1 MDHGARQDPARLRW
15 STLYREAE
23 LYKAAVRL
31 YTKPLFDWRKALVSS
46 TDERTLYDFARTG
59 LANLQRLHRELAAG
73 RFHFRPGLALK
84 RNFNGKRRTLYV
96 FPWEERLVSLL
107 LYRLLNRALDRSFSA
122 SSYAYR
128 WRGFGVDRCQREIV
142 RTLRAAAGPLY
153 AIKRDI
159 ADFFDSIDH
168 AVLLDKLA
176 RLVEPGDYLGELL
189 TECVRFRSAD
199 EGEVRTAGRGVP
211 FGTAVAC
218 LLANLYLGELDR
230 RLEAIPGVRFFRYA
244 DDLLVVSTSRGAI
257 GRAAEVFQD
266 ELAALRLKSKPTHE
280 QDFLLTTGESTSVAF
295 RSAKAAVSWTSAPRE
310 DAAFA
315 ERQATV
321 ESAPVLSET
330 GSPGRSFPP
339 RTRFRHL
346 GLEFRADGSVGL
358 GRDKL
363 RKIRN
368 LFRYAFRRHRRKFA
382 RIVDPEKRA
391 MLAIRIARETV
402 SGGVRNVA
410 IIDYYLRHVSEESQL
425 RGLDRWL
432 AEEVLSL
439 ATGDGHKRGYFR
451 RLPFARLRQ
460 MGLPSLVHRRRLVLH
475 GKVDSPFFVW
485 KTYQRRRG
493 YGGPAAR
500 PRPSAAS
507 AFSQG
512 PEAAAEQAS

>member
-1 MDHGARQDPARLRW
+1 MDHGERQNPARLRW
-15 STLYREAE
+15 NTLYREAE

-31 YTKPLFDWRKALVSS
+31 YTKPLFDWRKALASS

-59 LANLQRLHRELAAG
+59 LASLQRLHRALAAKE
-73 RFHFRPGLALK
+73 FHFREGLALE

-107 LYRLLNRALDRSFSA
+107 LYRLLNRSLDRSFSD

-142 RTLRAAAGPLY
+142 RTLRSAGRPLY
-153 AIKRDI
+153 AMKRDI
-159 ADFFDSIDH
+159 SDFFDSIDH
-168 AVLLDKLA
+168 AVLLDKLV

-189 TECVRFRSAD
+189 TECVRFRSAE
-199 EGEVRTAGRGVP
+199 EGGVRTAGRGVA

-230 RLEAIPGVRFFRYA
+230 RLEAIPAVRFFRYA
-244 DDLLVVSTSRGAI
+244 DDLLVVSPSRGAI
-257 GRAAEVFQD
+257 ERAAEEFQD
-266 ELAALRLKSKPTHE
+266 ELAALRLQSKRSHE
-280 QDFLLTTGESTSVAF
+280 QDFLLGEA
-295 RSAKAAVSWTSAPRE
+295 
-310 DAAFA
+310 
-315 ERQATV
+315 
-321 ESAPVLSET
+321 
-330 GSPGRSFPP
+330 GSPGGSFAPCG
-339 RTRFRHL
+339 RFRHL

-358 GRDKL
+358 GREKM

-382 RIVDPEKRA
+382 RIGDPEKRA

-402 SGGVRNVA
+402 SGGLRNVA
-410 IIDYYLRHVSEESQL
+410 IIDYYLRHVTEESQL
-425 RGLDRWL
+425 RELDRWL

-439 ATGDGHKRGYFR
+439 AFGGHKRGYFR
-451 RLPFARLRQ
+451 RLPFGRLRQ

-475 GKVDSPFFVW
+475 RHVDSPFFVW

-500 PRPSAAS
+500 PKPSAAS

-512 PEAAAEQAS
+512 PEAAAEQPS

>member
-1 MDHGARQDPARLRW
+1 MGDGDAIKPVRLRW
-15 STLYREAE
+15 DMLYREAE

-31 YTKPLFDWRKALVSS
+31 YTKPLFEWRKALVSS
-46 TDERTLYDFARTG
+46 TDE
-59 LANLQRLHRELAAG
+59 
-73 RFHFRPGLALK
+73 
-84 RNFNGKRRTLYV
+84 RTLYV

-107 LYRLLNRALDRSFSA
+107 LYRLLNRSLDRSFSA

-128 WRGFGVDRCQREIV
+128 WRGFGVDRCQREIA
-142 RTLRAAAGPLY
+142 RTLRAAGRPLY
-153 AIKRDI
+153 AMKRDI

-189 TECVRFRSAD
+189 TECVRFRCAD
-199 EGEVRTAGRGVP
+199 EGGVRTAGRGVP

-218 LLANLYLGELDR
+218 LLANLYLCELDR
-230 RLEAIPGVRFFRYA
+230 RLEAIPAVRFFRYA

-257 GRAAEVFQD
+257 ERAAEVFQD
-266 ELAALRLKSKPTHE
+266 ELAALRLQSKRTHE
-280 QDFLLTTGESTSVAF
+280 QDFVLG
-295 RSAKAAVSWTSAPRE
+295 
-310 DAAFA
+310 DAGC
-315 ERQATV
+315 
-321 ESAPVLSET
+321 SG
-330 GSPGRSFPP
+330 GSFTPCM
-339 RTRFRHL
+339 RFRHL

-382 RIVDPEKRA
+382 RIADPEKRA

-425 RGLDRWL
+425 RELDRWL

-439 ATGDGHKRGYFR
+439 AMGGGHKRGYFR
-451 RLPFARLRQ
+451 RLPFARLRR

-475 GKVDSPFFVW
+475 GHVDSPFFVW
-485 KTYQRRRG
+485 RTYQRRRG

-500 PRPSAAS
+500 PKPSAAS

-512 PEAAAEQAS
+512 PEAAAEQPS